1 MASNL
6 RRNMYCVTYICT
18 TPIAATITSTAMPSE
33 SECVWT
39 HHILYTIVYGNQ
51 NGYTRHSFTL
61 QWEIETM
68 LDILAYAIG
77 TLYLVGIVVFILVG
91 VISGF
96 GGWKR

>member
-1 MASNL
+1 M
-6 RRNMYCVTYICT
+6 CVDS
-18 TPIAATITSTAMPSE
+18 PHSIA
-33 SECVWT
+33 V
-39 HHILYTIVYGNQ
+39 GNQ
-51 NGYTRHSFTL
+51 NVYNQHSLTL